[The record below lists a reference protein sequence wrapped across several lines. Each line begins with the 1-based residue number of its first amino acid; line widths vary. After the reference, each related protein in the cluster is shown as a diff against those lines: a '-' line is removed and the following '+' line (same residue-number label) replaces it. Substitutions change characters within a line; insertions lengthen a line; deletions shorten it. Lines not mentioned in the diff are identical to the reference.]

1 VITTEAAFLQRVRQL
16 DEAALTEVFDT
27 FSPAIYAYAMRLLGN
42 EDLAHECV
50 AETFSRMLA
59 ALQRGGGPDE
69 HLRAYLY
76 RVAHNWITD
85 QYRRQPEILSL
96 DTQNESDGD
105 PYAANATRLTDCE
118 SAGCDPPLEMERHT
132 QQMHVRQALSKLT
145 PDQRQV
151 VVLKY
156 LEDLDQAE
164 IARMMNKPVGAIKSL
179 QRRALGALRR
189 LLEPQELLS

>member
-1 VITTEAAFLQRVRQL
+1 MTVIDAAFLQRVRQL

-27 FSPAIYAYAMRLLGN
+27 FSPAIYAYAMRLLGDQ
-42 EDLAHECV
+42 DLAYECV
-50 AETFSRMLA
+50 AETFSRLLV

-96 DTQNESDGD
+96 DIQEESDGN
-105 PYAANATRLTDCE
+105 PFANAIGLMGRE
-118 SAGCDPPLEMERHT
+118 AASVDPPLEMERRT
-132 QQMHVRQALSKLT
+132 QQVRVRQALSKLT

-151 VVLKY
+151 VVLKF
-156 LEDLDQAE
+156 LEDIDHAE

-179 QRRALGALRR
+179 QHRALDALRR
-189 LLEPQELLS
+189 LLEPQELFL

>member
-1 VITTEAAFLQRVRQL
+1 MITTDAAFLQRVRQL

-59 ALQRGGGPDE
+59 AIQRGGGPDE

-96 DTQNESDGD
+96 DTQDESSDKK
-105 PYAANATRLTDCE
+105 YANATHLTDCE
-118 SAGCDPPLEMERHT
+118 AAGCDPPLEMERHT
-132 QQMHVRQALSKLT
+132 QQVHVRLALSQLT

-189 LLEPQELLS
+189 LLEPQELRS

>member
-1 VITTEAAFLQRVRQL
+1 MISTDAAFLQRVRQF

-27 FSPAIYAYAMRLLGN
+27 FSPAIYAYAMRLLGDQ
-42 EDLAHECV
+42 DLAYECV
-50 AETFSRMLA
+50 AETFSRMLVA
-59 ALQRGGGPDE
+59 IQRGGGPDE

-96 DTQNESDGD
+96 DTQDESNGT
-105 PYAANATRLTDCE
+105 PYGNAINLMDHET
-118 SAGCDPPLEMERHT
+118 AGCDPPLEMERHT
-132 QQMHVRQALSKLT
+132 RQVRVRQALSQLT
-145 PDQRQV
+145 PDQRLV

-189 LLEPQELLS
+189 LLEPQELFS

>member
-1 VITTEAAFLQRVRQL
+1 MTVIDAAFLQRVRQL

-27 FSPAIYAYAMRLLGN
+27 FSPAIYAYAMRLLGDQ
-42 EDLAHECV
+42 DLAYECV
-50 AETFSRMLA
+50 AETFSRLLV
-59 ALQRGGGPDE
+59 ALRRGGGPDK

-96 DTQNESDGD
+96 DTQEESDGN
-105 PYAANATRLTDCE
+105 PYANAVGLMGRE
-118 SAGCDPPLEMERHT
+118 AAGCDPSLEMESHI
-132 QQMHVRQALSKLT
+132 QQARVRQALSKLT

-156 LEDLDQAE
+156 LEDFDHAE
-164 IARMMNKPVGAIKSL
+164 IAHLMNKPVGAIKSL
-179 QRRALGALRR
+179 QHRALDALRR
-189 LLEPQELLS
+189 LLEPQELFL